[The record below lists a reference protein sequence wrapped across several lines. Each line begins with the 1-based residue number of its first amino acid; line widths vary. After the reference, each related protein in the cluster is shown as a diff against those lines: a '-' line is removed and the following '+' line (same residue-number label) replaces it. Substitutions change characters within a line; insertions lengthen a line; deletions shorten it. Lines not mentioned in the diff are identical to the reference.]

1 MSTAT
6 GLGSV
11 GSLSGPAPVSSI
23 KGDSHQNAPRCYAD
37 QQMSEVNTFGTTVS
51 EARKALGLSQ
61 KQLAS
66 QIIKEDGEPISPQYL
81 NDIERDRRNAPSQ
94 HFILEFARVLKLSA
108 DYLFALAQSWPQDI
122 AEKMSKSSPE
132 EVQKAFVAFRR
143 TLK

>member
-1 MSTAT
+1 
-6 GLGSV
+6 
-11 GSLSGPAPVSSI
+11 
-23 KGDSHQNAPRCYAD
+23 
-37 QQMSEVNTFGTTVS
+37 MSEVNTFGTAVS
-51 EARKALGLSQ
+51 EARKALEISQ

-94 HFILEFARVLKLSA
+94 HLILEFARVLKLNA
-108 DYLFALAQSWPQDI
+108 DYLFALAQAWPQDI
-122 AEKMSKSSPE
+122 AEKMRNSSPE